1 MDVGMRCE
9 PVRDRR
15 MAMERASVL
24 SRETKAKVS
33 VRPRHGACRKVKSR
47 PATHSS
53 QRLLKCFSHEKTTS
67 LTARHTKVTLFSSR
81 FQEKEPRLVVVPR
94 AASAEAET
102 EQFDRVALLKGMAD
116 GVVSQ
121 VLAGLTTTL
130 SMIPESLAFT
140 FVAGVPPVVGLHA
153 AATMAFFTAIFGS
166 QHGVIS
172 GAAGA
177 TAVVLAPLCA
187 KFGIEYLFAA
197 VVLSGLIQLVFGA
210 LRFGKFIRLVPQ
222 PVMMGFVNGLAIVIG
237 VSQLEQF
244 KVATAA
250 GGHAWMSG
258 SQLYVMAGLT
268 ALTMAIIKIWPG
280 ATKRVPGLC
289 KIPAPLAAILA
300 LTASVNIGGIAT
312 RTVGDMASIAGSLPS
327 LHLPQIPLTLGTL
340 TAIAPTALAVA
351 MVGLIETLLT
361 QQLVDQITEEGPSS
375 THVEC
380 IAQGIGNVAT
390 GFLGGMGG
398 CAMIGQSMI
407 NVNAGGRKRLS
418 GLSCAFFLAMSVVAG
433 SAVIERIPLAA
444 LVGTM
449 WMLVID
455 IFDKSTFKRLSKV
468 PKSDSLVVALVTI
481 ITVATNL
488 AVAVFAGVVVS
499 SLNFAWKSAQRIT
512 SSREVEPNAAYGKP
526 AAVFK
531 LNGPL
536 FFGSV
541 TQFREMFSSQSCKQE
556 KEEVV
561 VLDFMESR
569 VWDSSALEAI
579 SDVVITHQ
587 SQGKEIHIRHLSRD
601 CQRLLTRAGDLYD
614 VNVIETEANDP
625 DYGVAANYDGDIL
638 VSAVTKSAEGGD
650 ESDASRMTRAIQR
663 QIAGGRANEDD
674 GIAIEGPTI
683 TEELRWAGE
692 ATAEEEEPE
701 LRWIGEASSP
711 AVSTEE
717 EAKRDKDDAWYSW

>member
-1 MDVGMRCE
+1 MG
-9 PVRDRR
+9 
-15 MAMERASVL
+15 MERASVL

-33 VRPRHGACRKVKSR
+33 VRPHHGACRKVKSR

-614 VNVIETEANDP
+614 VNVIEAEANDP

-674 GIAIEGPTI
+674 GIAVEGPTI
-683 TEELRWAGE
+683 TEELMWAGE

-711 AVSTEE
+711 AVSTEV

>member
-1 MDVGMRCE
+1 MG
-9 PVRDRR
+9 
-15 MAMERASVL
+15 MERASVL

-614 VNVIETEANDP
+614 VNVIEAEANDP

-674 GIAIEGPTI
+674 GIAVEGPTI
-683 TEELRWAGE
+683 TEGE

>member
-1 MDVGMRCE
+1 MG
-9 PVRDRR
+9 
-15 MAMERASVL
+15 MERASVL

-81 FQEKEPRLVVVPR
+81 FQEKEPRLVFVPR

-327 LHLPQIPLTLGTL
+327 LHLPQIPLSLGTL

-638 VSAVTKSAEGGD
+638 VSAATKSAEGGD

-674 GIAIEGPTI
+674 GIAVEGPTI
-683 TEELRWAGE
+683 TEELMWAGE

>member
-1 MDVGMRCE
+1 MILNRMDVGLMRA
-9 PVRDRR
+9 PVQDRR
-15 MAMERASVL
+15 MGMERASVL

-33 VRPRHGACRKVKSR
+33 VRPRHGACPGKIKSR

-67 LTARHTKVTLFSSR
+67 LTARNTKVTSFSSR

-116 GVVSQ
+116 GVSSQ

-327 LHLPQIPLTLGTL
+327 LHLPQIPLSLGTL

-351 MVGLIETLLT
+351 MVGIIETLLT

-614 VNVIETEANDP
+614 VNVIEAEANDP

-638 VSAVTKSAEGGD
+638 VSAATKSAEGGD

-674 GIAIEGPTI
+674 GITVEGPTI
-683 TEELRWAGE
+683 TEEDELS
-692 ATAEEEEPE
+692 E
-701 LRWIGEASSP
+701 LRWVGEASSP
-711 AVSTEE
+711 AVSAEKET
-717 EAKRDKDDAWYSW
+717 KRDKDDAWYSW